1 MAIYTKTL
9 GDIVNVRVHSSCITG
24 DVFGSCKCDC
34 ANQLHFALEYISKN
48 NGMVLYLDQEGRG
61 IGLFNKINAYVLQ
74 DDGMDTL
81 QANIALGFKED
92 ERSFE
97 VVDYMLEFFKI
108 NTINLLTNNPDKIK
122 QIKTKINKRIGIWV
136 GENSHNKNYIDIKKT
151 KLGHLS

>member
-1 MAIYTKTL
+1 
-9 GDIVNVRVHSSCITG
+9 
-24 DVFGSCKCDC
+24 
-34 ANQLHFALEYISKN
+34 
-48 NGMVLYLDQEGRG
+48 MVLYLDQEGRG

-81 QANIALGFKED
+81 QANVALGFKED

-97 VVDYMLEFFKI
+97 IVDYILDFFNI

-122 QIKTKINKRIGIWV
+122 QIKTKINKRISIWV
-136 GENSHNKNYIDIKKT
+136 GENNHNKSYLQTKIN